1 MYSIGT
7 LHTSCTSV
15 HTSVRIGHVK
25 LYIRYSAVEDYVYEV
40 HVRNY
45 MSTQCGCV

>member
-7 LHTSCTSV
+7 LHTLC
-15 HTSVRIGHVK
+15 TSVRIGHVK
-25 LYIRYSAVEDYVYEV
+25 LYIRYSVVEDYVYEV